1 MWSTPDL
8 SDVTYVIQG
17 LIDDAVQSSPLANAS
32 NITVSCDSPETV
44 RTSAGAC
51 YLTLYLLHIGRDP
64 YWRNTP
70 LSGQAPQLN
79 KGQPLSL
86 NLSYLLTA
94 FSEKDHVLEQRAMS
108 IALQA
113 IQSHPIMNQTTAP
126 NAATDPFWNAL
137 PNGEFVL
144 SIEAD
149 TIEEMS
155 RLWQAFTV
163 PIRLS
168 ALIRASVI
176 FIAPAGPTI
185 TSSRWPTVANLAVGP
200 FPTTPP
206 QSNLAKP
213 SLSAPIGQ
221 VSPHLTPDETA
232 ADVPFS
238 LGPMVAVAGGAL
250 RIAGNGLT
258 AASDVFLSVPGT
270 ATVWTV
276 TTPWRTGVSAGE
288 LDLTLPAAYA
298 DPSATPPPGATPL
311 PGLYA
316 ITVGSGATRS
326 NAIPLV
332 IAPSVAITATPPVL
346 KPDATGLYTFGGG
359 GFIADGTKT
368 KLAIGP
374 TALTYNAGAPGAG
387 EFAVD
392 AGAHPSISFRLPQPF
407 ASGTY
412 PILLSVN
419 AVAAGAS
426 WVVAS

>member
-17 LIDDAVQSSPLANAS
+17 LLDDAVQNSPLANAS
-32 NITVSCDSPETV
+32 SITVNCGSPETV
-44 RTSAGAC
+44 RKSAGAC

-70 LSGQAPQLN
+70 LNGGTPQYN

-94 FSEKDHVLEQRAMS
+94 FSESDHVLEQRAMS
-108 IALQA
+108 IALQT

-126 NAATDPFWNAL
+126 NAASDPFWNAL
-137 PNGEFVL
+137 PKGEFVL

-176 FIAPAGPTI
+176 FIAPSGPTRNP
-185 TSSRWPTVANLAVGP
+185 SRWPTVANLAVGP
-200 FPTTPP
+200 SPP
-206 QSNLAKP
+206 NPPPPNPVTP

-221 VSPHLTPDETA
+221 MTPQLTPGETA
-232 ADVPFS
+232 VDVSLS

-250 RIAGNGLT
+250 RIAGYGLT
-258 AASDVFLSVPGT
+258 SDSDVILSVPGSST
-270 ATVWTV
+270 AWTV
-276 TTPWRTGVSAGE
+276 DSWRTGASPGE
-288 LDLTLPAAYA
+288 LDLALPAEYA
-298 DPSATPPPGATPL
+298 DPSVKPPPGATPL

-316 ITVGSGATRS
+316 LSVVSSGKRS
-326 NAIPLV
+326 NAIPLA
-332 IAPSVAITATPPVL
+332 IAPSVTITATPPVVQ
-346 KPDATGLYTFGGG
+346 PDATGLYSFFGG

-368 KLAIGP
+368 KLSLGA
-374 TALTYNAGAPGAG
+374 TALTYSPGAPGAG
-387 EFAVD
+387 EFAV
-392 AGAHPSISFRLPQPF
+392 ATGTTPSISFRLPQPF

-419 AVAAGAS
+419 AVAASTG
-426 WVVAS
+426 WVVAP